1 MPRHPRNPEKPRD
14 AQVGFLMR
22 AYRESFPT
30 EDGRYG
36 ISQNEL
42 LRLMAGVD
50 PYYDMRSSHGT
61 VSRWESGYTQPT
73 GERLKV
79 FGRALNLSEEEI
91 EGLILLAGLDPG
103 YQERRTLTCTRCG
116 GETETTHTEKTLR
129 KSGTETA
136 TIAATRERRCL
147 ECGHTEESCERW
159 ADEPEEIAQRRM
171 QRVLRDIEGANDR
184 IRRSLTE
191 AETIQHPQPP
201 EKEPREN
208 QLPSGQPGGA
218 GTGGIEWSQHRRAS
232 AGGHGRPKHSQPRRN
247 PVRWRMK

>member
-42 LRLMAGVD
+42 LRLMTAVD

-73 GERLKV
+73 GERLEV

-91 EGLILLAGLDPG
+91 GGLILLAGLDPG

-116 GETETTHTEKTLR
+116 GETVTTHTEKTLR

-136 TIAATRERRCL
+136 TIAATRERKCP
-147 ECGHTEESCERW
+147 ECEFTAQSTERW
-159 ADEPEEIAQRRM
+159 ANDPEETSQRSM
-171 QRVLRDIEGANDR
+171 EQVLRRIERANDQ
-184 IRRSLTE
+184 IRDALAE

-201 EKEPREN
+201 EQEPREN
-208 QLPSGQPGGA
+208 QPPSGG
-218 GTGGIEWSQHRRAS
+218 ENQHTS
-232 AGGHGRPKHSQPRRN
+232 
-247 PVRWRMK
+247 

>member
-42 LRLMAGVD
+42 LRLMTAVD

-73 GERLKV
+73 GERLEV
-79 FGRALNLSEEEI
+79 FGRALSLSEKEI

-136 TIAATRERRCL
+136 TIAATRTRRCL
-147 ECGHTEESCERW
+147 KCGYAAESSERW
-159 ADEPEEIAQRRM
+159 ANEPEEIAHRRM
-171 QRVLRDIEGANDR
+171 QEVLREIARANDR
-184 IRRSLTE
+184 IRLALVE
-191 AETIQHPQPP
+191 AIQVHSPQSQDDKPA
-201 EKEPREN
+201 RG
-208 QLPSGQPGGA
+208 QLATDQDRK
-218 GTGGIEWSQHRRAS
+218 II
-232 AGGHGRPKHSQPRRN
+232 
-247 PVRWRMK
+247 